1 MKAIRAGRR
10 EFLAQAGAASASSW
24 LASMLPLICR
34 TADAAVA
41 NREAAR
47 GFTQLDDQA
56 ARDLEAIAEQIIP
69 GDETPGARQAG
80 VIWFI
85 DAALGGFQKSW
96 KSPILRK
103 LGEINAGLPEGT
115 RFADLDSERQ
125 TGILRQ
131 HESSSEFSMLHFL
144 TVAGMFA
151 LPSYGG
157 NRDEAGW
164 LLLGIH
170 NAHVWEPPF
179 GYYDAAVT
187 GDSPL

>member
-10 EFLAQAGAASASSW
+10 EFLAQAGAAGASSW

-34 TADAAVA
+34 TADAAVTQ
-41 NREAAR
+41 RESAR
-47 GFTQLDDQA
+47 GFTHLDDQA

-85 DAALGGFQKSW
+85 DAALGGFQQSS
-96 KSPILRK
+96 KSPLLRK
-103 LGEINAGLPEGT
+103 LEEINAGLPDGA
-115 RFADLDSERQ
+115 RFADLDWERQ

-131 HESSSEFSMLHFL
+131 HESSREFSILHFL
-144 TVAGMFA
+144 TVAGMFS
-151 LPSYGG
+151 LPTYGG

-170 NAHVWEPPF
+170 NAHVWQPPF